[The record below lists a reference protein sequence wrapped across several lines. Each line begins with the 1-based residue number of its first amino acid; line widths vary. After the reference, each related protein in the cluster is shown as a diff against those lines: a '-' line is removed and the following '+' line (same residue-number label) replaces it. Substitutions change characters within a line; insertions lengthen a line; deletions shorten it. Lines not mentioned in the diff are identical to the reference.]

1 MDPERDGKFLGGLAG
16 RRSPDIEIEAI
27 LAELRVTVEEELRSI
42 TSRRM
47 RSLDRR
53 VAESVS
59 QKHAFPRLYGLRL
72 LPTEVTYWRSSERD
86 TFING
91 NSGGPG
97 QDTLDLTAVDS
108 ENRILF
114 RAGSK
119 QTNGRSDNKDSFH
132 DIVILYKF
140 NPFRILAARYN
151 RH

>member
-1 MDPERDGKFLGGLAG
+1 
-16 RRSPDIEIEAI
+16 
-27 LAELRVTVEEELRSI
+27 
-42 TSRRM
+42 M

-53 VAESVS
+53 VTESVS
-59 QKHAFPRLYGLRL
+59 QKHAFPRLYGLRF
-72 LPTEVTYWRSSERD
+72 LPSEVSYRRSSERNA
-86 TFING
+86 FING
-91 NSGGPG
+91 NSASLC

-119 QTNGRSDNKDSFH
+119 QTNGCSDNKDSFH

-140 NPFRILAARYN
+140 NPFRIFAARYN